1 MLKLIETKRKN
12 TSVFSLYKDNILIKD
27 SFNIEVIK
35 KILKKKFIEVYNS
48 REVLTI
54 NIEG

>member
-12 TSVFSLYKDNILIKD
+12 SSVYSLYKNNILIKD

-35 KILKKKFIEVYNS
+35 KILKKNFNKVYES
-48 REVLTI
+48 RLILTI
-54 NIEG
+54 DI